1 MKYSRTGFYIPHLTF
16 ISRFCQLSRSHRR
29 RLTRKIPVLQYSLAF
44 QTWWSLIVGNVH
56 IPQFGWVVVLSYAG
70 NRDSH
75 HHHDCNLTSHLGILS
90 LLCWYHCDHLIIILI
105 MTWSPYFLT
114 LLMMSSGWWVWWW
127 SAQMP
132 EENEIFSQCVRCP
145 TLCCPSDCQFQTA
158 DAPAAIAGG
167 RTKIRPYS

>member
-1 MKYSRTGFYIPHLTF
+1 MRNILSPGFSSL
-16 ISRFCQLSRSHRR
+16 ISFLYLVFVNCPVLIGDCWQE
-29 RLTRKIPVLQYSLAF
+29 KIPVLQHSLAF
-44 QTWWSLIVGNVH
+44 QTWWNLIVGNVH
-56 IPQFGWVVVLSYAG
+56 ILQFGWVVVLSYAG
-70 NRDSH
+70 NCDSH

-132 EENEIFSQCVRCP
+132 EENEILSQCVRCL

-167 RTKIRPYS
+167 RTNRLS